1 MSKLRFKLNRKGVR
15 ELMQSDEMMAVLKEH
30 GDATLAGLGE
40 GYKLSDY
47 VGKTR
52 ANVSVKAE
60 SFKARRDNAKNNTI
74 LKALK

>member
-1 MSKLRFKLNRKGVR
+1 MNKFRFKLNRKGVR

-30 GDATLAGLGE
+30 GNATLAGLGE
-40 GYKLSDY
+40 GYALSDY

-52 ANVSVKAE
+52 ANISIKAE
-60 SFKARRDNAKNNTI
+60 SFKAGRENAKNNTI